1 MKSLSSLLSMTMV
14 TLMGLVS
21 CSDSSEITVYSIP
34 KEKSSNPPSP
44 KVMSEYTK
52 DISEYVS
59 EVKLGDHPAHLV
71 QAENQGQ
78 AIRIYVVKFDENSWY
93 FKLIGDAHL
102 AQREK
107 ENFDAFVRSFEFR
120 VGSPPPDPK
129 TVSVPTGWKP
139 GKVSSMRLGSYSV
152 EEEDGCSLDISITSF
167 PGDLGGLMPN
177 VERWLGQISLKPGI
191 TPK

>member
-34 KEKSSNPPSP
+34 KEKSSSPP
-44 KVMSEYTK
+44 
-52 DISEYVS
+52 DISGYVS

-78 AIRIYVVKFDENSWY
+78 AIRIYVVKFDDNSWY

-107 ENFDAFVRSFEFR
+107 ENFDAFVRSLEFR
-120 VGSPPPDPK
+120 DGSPPPDPK

-177 VERWLGQISLKPGI
+177 VERWLGQIGLKPGM

>member
-1 MKSLSSLLSMTMV
+1 
-14 TLMGLVS
+14 MGFVS
-21 CSDSSEITVYSIP
+21 CSDSSDITVYSIP
-34 KEKSSNPPSP
+34 KEKSSSPSSP
-44 KVMSEYTK
+44 KDMTEYTK

-59 EVKLGDHPAHLV
+59 EAKLGDHPAHLV

-78 AIRIYVVKFDENSWY
+78 AIRIYVVNFGGNSWF
-93 FKLIGDAHL
+93 FKLIGDSHL
-102 AQREK
+102 AEREK
-107 ENFDAFVRSFEFR
+107 ENFDAFVRSLEFR
-120 VGSPPPDPK
+120 EGSPPPDPK
-129 TVSVPTGWKP
+129 TASIPTGWKP

-177 VERWLGQISLKPGI
+177 VERWLGQIGLQPGM

>member
-1 MKSLSSLLSMTMV
+1 MKSLSSLLFMTMV
-14 TLMGLVS
+14 TVIGLVS

-34 KEKSSNPPSP
+34 KEKSSNPSTP
-44 KVMSEYTK
+44 KYMSEHPK

-59 EVKLGDHPAHLV
+59 EVKLGDYPAHLV

-78 AIRIYVVKFDENSWY
+78 AIRIYVVKFAGNSWF

-107 ENFDAFVRSFEFR
+107 ENFDAFVRSLEFR
-120 VGSPPPDPK
+120 EGSPPPDPK

-167 PGDLGGLMPN
+167 PGDSGGLLPN
-177 VERWLGQISLKPGI
+177 AERWLGQIGLKPGK